1 VIVGVAGVGFTITA
15 VDELE
20 AEQPLVVIVTVY
32 DPELNTVIACV
43 VAPFDH
49 IYVPPGEDVSI
60 TESPKQ
66 KVVGPL
72 GVIVGGAGV
81 VLTVTAV
88 GALVA
93 LQPLVVTVTV

>member
-1 VIVGVAGVGFTITA
+1 
-15 VDELE
+15 
-20 AEQPLVVIVTVY
+20 
-32 DPELNTVIACV
+32 LNTVIACV

-72 GVIVGGAGV
+72 GVMVGGAGM

-93 LQPLVVTVTV
+93 LHPLVVSVTVYEPVIDAMIDWVVSPFDHK